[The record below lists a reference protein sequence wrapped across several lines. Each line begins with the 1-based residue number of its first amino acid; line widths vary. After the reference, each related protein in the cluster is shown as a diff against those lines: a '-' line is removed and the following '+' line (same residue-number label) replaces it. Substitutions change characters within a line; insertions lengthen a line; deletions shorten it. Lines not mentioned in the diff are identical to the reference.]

1 MAMTQEAIDWRYL
14 PYILGLFFRPKFQ
27 GISPENMA
35 RNVVQY
41 LHFRILKFPLMI
53 FSGKLT
59 VCYRKMDKNGPSIVD
74 LPLKIVI
81 FQFANCFGGK
91 PMIVDIISPNI
102 LNYIPMI
109 YPMIYRIISHCL

>member
-59 VCYRKMDKNGPSIVD
+59 VCYRKMAFTMDIDDIPSSNLWHSYGKIARKNG
-74 LPLKIVI
+74 
-81 FQFANCFGGK
+81 
-91 PMIVDIISPNI
+91 
-102 LNYIPMI
+102 
-109 YPMIYRIISHCL
+109 